1 MDEGTAPTAVG
12 SMTPSFAAPVPVE
25 PRAGRSFWT
34 RFARTRI
41 GPLGA
46 AVVLL
51 TLVMAVFAPVIA
63 PHNPFTQFNNGLS
76 LDGVPVAPEWHLPYI
91 LGTDDLGRDVLSR
104 LIWGARVSMEVGV
117 FATLINVG
125 LGVLLGLLAATSG
138 NVVENALMRFTDMM
152 LAFPFYLFVL
162 LLVAIFGHTSPLTVV
177 FVLGVLGWP
186 PIVRMVRGQAMVVR
200 ELDYVQSSR
209 ASGAGQWRVMLR
221 HILPNVLPTI
231 LVYSSLTVS
240 GNMMAESGLSFL
252 GVGVPPTQPSWGG
265 MIAEGLQNYQ
275 TAPWILIFPG
285 IALAIACIGF
295 NLLAEGMADAMN
307 IREGGA
313 S

>member
-1 MDEGTAPTAVG
+1 LQHGPAASAALSAQDEALAIAPEPGRPRTLW
-12 SMTPSFAAPVPVE
+12 SRFAA
-25 PRAGRSFWT
+25 
-34 RFARTRI
+34 TRI
-41 GPLGA
+41 GPIGA
-46 AVVLL
+46 ALVAL
-51 TLVMAVFAPVIA
+51 TLAMALFAPLVA
-63 PHNPFTQFNNGLS
+63 PHNPFTQFQNGLS
-76 LDGVPVAPEWHLPYI
+76 LQGVPVAPQWHLPYI

-125 LGVLLGLLAATSG
+125 LGVLLGLLASTSG
-138 NVVENALMRFTDMM
+138 RVLENALMRFTDMM
-152 LAFPFYLFVL
+152 MAFPFYLFVL
-162 LLVAIFGHTSPLTVV
+162 LLVAIVGHTSTLTVI

-186 PIVRMVRGQAMVVR
+186 PIVRMVRGQAVVVR

-209 ASGAGQWRVMLR
+209 ASGAGQWRLMLR

-285 IALAIACIGF
+285 IALAIACIAF
-295 NLLAEGMADAMN
+295 NLVAEGLADAMN
-307 IREGGA
+307 VREGGA
-313 S
+313 A

>member
-1 MDEGTAPTAVG
+1 MHEAPATDLGASQPPPPAVL
-12 SMTPSFAAPVPVE
+12 AEDV
-25 PRAGRSFWT
+25 GRGRTFWW
-34 RFARTRI
+34 RFVRTVI
-41 GPLGA
+41 GPVGA
-46 AVVLL
+46 ALVLL
-51 TLVMAVFAPVIA
+51 TLVMAVFAPAIA
-63 PHNPFTQFNNGLS
+63 PHSPFTQFQNGLS
-76 LDGVPVAPEWHLPYI
+76 LDGVPVAPQWHLPYI

-125 LGVLLGLLAATSG
+125 LGVLLGLVASTSG
-138 NVVENALMRFTDMM
+138 PIVENALMRFTDMM
-152 LAFPFYLFVL
+152 MAFPFYLFVL
-162 LLVAIFGHTSPLTVV
+162 LLVAIVGHTSTLTVV

-186 PIVRMVRGQAMVVR
+186 PVVRMVRGQAVVVR

-209 ASGAGQWRVMLR
+209 ASGATQWRLMLR

-231 LVYSSLTVS
+231 LVYASLTVS

-295 NLLAEGMADAMN
+295 NLVAEGMADAMN
-307 IREGGA
+307 VREGHGT
-313 S
+313 